1 MTIFF
6 SNEYYYE
13 DELIAPTLNLSKQ
26 DSVSSGAD
34 VTIDEDMEDATEESE
49 TKTTPLSKKL
59 YKKGPRRAGA
69 R

>member
-1 MTIFF
+1 M
-6 SNEYYYE
+6 
-13 DELIAPTLNLSKQ
+13 IAPTLNLSKQ